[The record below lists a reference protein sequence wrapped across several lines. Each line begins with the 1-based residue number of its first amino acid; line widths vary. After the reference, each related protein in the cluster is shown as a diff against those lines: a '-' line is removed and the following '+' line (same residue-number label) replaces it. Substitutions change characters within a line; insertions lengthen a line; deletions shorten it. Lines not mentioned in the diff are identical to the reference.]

1 MDTFFCNGCKKNKE
15 CGEYDTKQNGEQKA
29 RCRVCLN
36 TKKNKK
42 VNTILENDDY
52 INKLLTNQEFVDG
65 LCEKVFTKLH
75 NDFQELKKENE
86 EYKKDIKDMK
96 MKFAMV
102 EANHRELTKITKNLK
117 INYIE

>member
-1 MDTFFCNGCKKNKE
+1 MDTFFCNGCKKNKI
-15 CGEYDTKQNGEQKA
+15 GSEYDFKKNGEQKA

-42 VNTILENDDY
+42 VNTILENEDY
-52 INKLLTNQEFVDG
+52 INKLLTNKEFVDG

-86 EYKKDIKDMK
+86 TYKKDIKDMK

-102 EANHRELTKITKNLK
+102 ETQFREFNKITKSIKILNL
-117 INYIE
+117 